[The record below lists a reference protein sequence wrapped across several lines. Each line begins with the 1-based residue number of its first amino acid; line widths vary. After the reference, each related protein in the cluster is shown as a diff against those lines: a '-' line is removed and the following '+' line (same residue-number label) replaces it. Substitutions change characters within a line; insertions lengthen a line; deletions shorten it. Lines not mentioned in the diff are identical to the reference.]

1 MNASQ
6 GIPVPRMPWFHF
18 ERLLPR
24 EQSARLFYSRLMRWK
39 PTPPL
44 GPFWVVVCLFF
55 MAALT
60 RAPGAAENLVT
71 NLHQFQRLA
80 AVAQRVTAPVQL
92 RGVVCWIAPGGDL
105 IVLQDA
111 SGAALLEA
119 DPFGPVLHPGD
130 VVAVEGL
137 TTGTEGVDGF
147 RMGKTLVVN
156 NDRIRAWQE
165 SSGAVF
171 LNPGSHPFRV
181 GWFGRGGTNAL
192 RVQYAGPGLEQQV
205 IPNSA
210 LSHLSDAPAAAPRT
224 LAPGVRWRSFLG
236 AWWQMPEFDR
246 LRPHEQ
252 GVVGNFDLGVRSRD
266 EYVAL
271 CYDGWL
277 EVSKAGVYTFTV
289 ASAGGSQLRIG
300 LPQVAVVGHAALP
313 APQRVGLGQIL
324 APEPAGFWAEAEGR
338 VDYVSRRADG
348 GATLTLRSDT
358 GMLRAEVIAG
368 SGVWPE
374 GMSYS
379 RVRLTGICWSAAT
392 LDDQHIPGVLW
403 VPGPE
408 QIQILAEAPRTF
420 ADDVGREPDQP
431 PATASITTI
440 KHLKREA
447 AMQGYPVKIRG
458 VVTWAERTAVV
469 VQDSTAGIFVDEVEV
484 NDSCHD
490 RLGEHWEVEGITV
503 AQFSPMIRARRV
515 QRLGRGVLPEPARP
529 TWDQL
534 MNGSLDTHY
543 VELRGVA
550 TAVES
555 NRVTLLTGGGKV
567 QAHLP
572 DTSVEDLR
580 SHEGALIRIRG
591 CLWAV
596 KDEVTHVFKIGE
608 VQIRAARIN
617 VEEAAPAYPFA
628 TPLKRAAEL
637 LLFDAQ
643 AALLKPVKVAGQV
656 VHIRGDEHYLMDG
669 TNGLRFIP
677 RAAVRLNVGDQV
689 EVVGFPELGGPSPV
703 LREALVRQTAH
714 GEPPAPLRLAEDFR
728 LPADLDA
735 RRVRLEALLLNLSK
749 DPHDQVLG
757 LQAGPHVFVARLPAR
772 EAAPVSFP
780 VGSRL
785 ELTGV
790 FAGRVENRAEGRQ
803 VDSFELLL
811 HSPADVRLLARPAW
825 HTLRRMMVVVGVL
838 VGGLLLASVWI
849 TLLRRQ
855 VEQRTVQLRAEI
867 QERERAEQLRAVEAE
882 RSRIAR
888 DLHDDLGSSL
898 TEISLLADAG
908 LGHPPSPERAL
919 GRFRTIAAKAR
930 ALVQALDV
938 IVWLVNPSKDALPF
952 LVGYLGSYAEEF
964 LGASGL
970 GCRLKIPMDMPA
982 PRLNA
987 DVRHNLFLAVKEV
1000 LHNVVRHA
1008 HASEARVTFALCDGM
1023 LEIAIA
1029 DNGQGFDPSTPVE
1042 GNGLANLRQRLAGI
1056 GGRCEIEAQP
1066 GAGVTVRLTLPL
1078 PSSPQTV

>member
-1 MNASQ
+1 
-6 GIPVPRMPWFHF
+6 
-18 ERLLPR
+18 
-24 EQSARLFYSRLMRWK
+24 MRWK
-39 PTPPL
+39 STLPL
-44 GPFWVVVCLFF
+44 SPLRVAVCLLLT
-55 MAALT
+55 ATLT
-60 RAPGAAENLVT
+60 RARAAAESLVT

-92 RGVVCWIAPGGDL
+92 RGIVCWIAPGRDL

-111 SGAALLEA
+111 SGAALLET
-119 DPFGPVLHPGD
+119 DPFGRVLHPGD

-137 TTGTEGVDGF
+137 TTGTEGADGF
-147 RMGKTLVVN
+147 HMGKTLVVN

-165 SSGAVF
+165 TSGEVF
-171 LNPGSHPFRV
+171 LNSGRHPLRV
-181 GWFGRGGTNAL
+181 GWFGRSGTNAL
-192 RVQYAGPGLEQQV
+192 NVQYAGPGLKSQV
-205 IPNSA
+205 IPDSALYHIANSA
-210 LSHLSDAPAAAPRT
+210 VAASRPRSR
-224 LAPGVRWRSFLG
+224 GVRWRSFLG

-246 LRPHEQ
+246 LRSHQQ

-277 EVSKAGVYTFTV
+277 ECPQAGVYTFTV

-300 LPQVAVVGHAALP
+300 LPQVTVVGRGALP
-313 APQRVGLGQIL
+313 TAQQVGLGQFL
-324 APEPAGFWAEAEGR
+324 PPEPAGFWAEAEGR

-348 GATLTLRSDT
+348 GVTLTLRSDT
-358 GMLRAEVIAG
+358 GRLRAEVAAG
-368 SGVWPE
+368 SGDWPE
-374 GMSYS
+374 EMSHA
-379 RVRLTGICWSAAT
+379 RVRLTGVCWSAAT
-392 LDDQHIPGVLW
+392 LDDQRIPGVLW
-403 VPGPE
+403 VPGAE
-408 QIQILAEAPRTF
+408 QIRVLAKAPQTS
-420 ADDVGREPDQP
+420 ADAPGHEPDQP
-431 PATASITTI
+431 PATASITTL

-447 AMQGYPVKIRG
+447 AMQGYPVRIRG

-469 VQDSTAGIFVDEVEV
+469 LQDSTAGIFVDEVEV

-515 QRLGRGVLPEPARP
+515 RRLGRGVLPEPARP

-543 VELRGVA
+543 IELRGVA

-555 NRVTLLTGGGKV
+555 NRITLLTGGGKL

-572 DTSVEDLR
+572 DTPPEDLR
-580 SHEGALIRIRG
+580 PHEGALIRIRG

-596 KDEVTHVFKIGE
+596 KDEVTHVFRIGE

-617 VEEAAPAYPFA
+617 VDEAPPAYPFA

-677 RAAVRLNVGDQV
+677 RAAVRLEVGDLV

-703 LREALVRQTAH
+703 LREALVRQTAR
-714 GEPPAPLRLAEDFR
+714 GEPPPPLWLPEDFR

-772 EAAPVSFP
+772 EAAQVSFP

-790 FAGRVENRAEGRQ
+790 FAGRVGSRAEGRQ

-811 HSPADVRLLARPAW
+811 YSPADVRLLARPAW
-825 HTLRRMMVVVGVL
+825 YTLRRMMVVVGVL
-838 VGGLLLASVWI
+838 GGGLLLASVWI

-867 QERERAEQLRAVEAE
+867 QERERAEQLRAIEAE

-919 GRFRTIAAKAR
+919 GRFRAIATKAR

-964 LGASGL
+964 LGASGV
-970 GCRLKIPMDMPA
+970 GCRLKIPMDMPSV
-982 PRLNA
+982 RLSA

-1000 LHNVVRHA
+1000 LNNVVRHA
-1008 HASEARVTFALCDGM
+1008 HASEVRVTFALRDGM

-1042 GNGLANLRQRLAGI
+1042 GNGLANLRQRLASI
-1056 GGRCEIEAQP
+1056 GGRCEIQAQP
-1066 GAGVTVRLTLPL
+1066 GAGATVRLVLPL
-1078 PSSPQTV
+1078 PASPQPA